1 MPQPKKPTALAPAK
15 QRTIRTPEQIVAD
28 LEAKIEAVKTRAKVK
43 RARRSPEL
51 KALVQAVRSIDA
63 SLAEATDATL
73 KTALTEGR
81 APLVAYLQL
90 EGLPVPQKRK
100 AEREEAVAATA

>member
-1 MPQPKKPTALAPAK
+1 MARPQKPTALAPTK
-15 QRTIRTPEQIVAD
+15 QRTIRTPEQIGAD
-28 LEAKIEAVKTRAKVK
+28 IEDEIERVKTRAKVK

-51 KALVQAVRSIDA
+51 KSLVAAVKAIDA
-63 SLAEATDATL
+63 SLADAKDATL
-73 KTALTEGR
+73 KTALAEGR

-100 AEREEAVAATA
+100 TKRKEPEAATA